1 MTELEFDDLLQDKI
15 VGIYFRM
22 TYMGFGE
29 NEPEDYAFLAE
40 NEIAVAITRETWHNG
55 YESDSHKLY
64 KNGMS
69 INTPFTLKSMN
80 VGRSSSTLEL
90 VERPGVEFNSVN
102 FKFLKL

>member
-1 MTELEFDDLLQDKI
+1 MLEIDDLLEEK
-15 VGIYFRM
+15 VMGIYFRM
-22 TYMGFGE
+22 NYFGMGE
-29 NEPEDYAFLAE
+29 NGPEDYQFLQE
-40 NEIAVAITRETWHNG
+40 NEIKLIITRETWHNG

-90 VERPGVEFNSVN
+90 VERPGVDFNSVN